1 MINLAKKIFGT
12 KNDRELKRYRLI
24 VDKINA
30 LESSFEKLSDED
42 IKSKTEEFKT
52 QISQGKAQIDILP
65 EAFALVREASKRV
78 LGMRHFDVQMIGG
91 IALFEGRIAEMK
103 TGEGKTLTATLP
115 VYLHAVSGKGA
126 HVVTV
131 NDYLASTQSEEMGLL
146 YSALGLSTG
155 LIVHGISD
163 EERREA
169 YHSDITYGTNNEFG
183 FDYLRDNMKT
193 DLASFDGN
201 SPYPRSIEASHV
213 LYPCQSLR
221 QRSGLS

>member
-91 IALFEGRIAEMK
+91 ITLHEGRIAEMR
-103 TGEGKTLTATLP
+103 TGEGKTLMATSP
-115 VYLHAVSGKGA
+115 CYLNALAGSV

-131 NDYLASTQSEEMGLL
+131 NDYLAGRDAGWMAPVFGRYT
-146 YSALGLSTG
+146 
-155 LIVHGISD
+155 SD
-163 EERREA
+163 R
-169 YHSDITYGTNNEFG
+169 H
-183 FDYLRDNMKT
+183 
-193 DLASFDGN
+193 
-201 SPYPRSIEASHV
+201 
-213 LYPCQSLR
+213 Q
-221 QRSGLS
+221 